1 MFFNPLYQP
10 WYVNRKSGKNFI
22 LTIKKTVLLSGL
34 FHFIL
39 LFANGF
45 SEAGNFKVNELTDTK
60 WAVTLFNG
68 VFTNKTIGKA
78 LLIPG
83 NLEQNYMH
91 ALALSRKIWE
101 SKRHFSV
108 ELEGMVAKH
117 HGKHE
122 TGRQNYEEYT
132 LAMLLR
138 YHTFPWDNYLDTSL
152 AVGEGLSLT
161 SETPKLE
168 LQNNKGNS
176 QKFLNY
182 LAIELTFTLPK
193 YPNVS
198 LCYRIHH
205 RSGVFGTFGGV
216 KGASDFYL
224 LGLRYKF

>member
-1 MFFNPLYQP
+1 M
-10 WYVNRKSGKNFI
+10 I
-22 LTIKKTVLLSGL
+22 LKKAILLSGL
-34 FHFIL
+34 FYFIL
-39 LFANGF
+39 LFSSGF
-45 SEAGNFKVNELTDTK
+45 SEADDSKVNEPTDTK

-68 VFTNKTIGKA
+68 IYTNRTIGKA
-78 LLIPG
+78 LLNIPG
-83 NLEQNYMH
+83 DFEQNYMH

-101 SKRHFSV
+101 SERHFSF

-138 YHTFPWDNYLDTSL
+138 YHTFPWNKHLNTSV
-152 AVGEGLSLT
+152 AVGEGFSLT
-161 SETPKLE
+161 SKTPKLE
-168 LQNNKGNS
+168 LQSYEGKS

-182 LAIELTFTLPK
+182 LAIELTLTLPK

-224 LGLRYKF
+224 LGLRYRF